1 MSAEKDSEKND
12 VKKGT
17 MTLGENKNGLY
28 RLKWQWY
35 FVQLTLQKGVK
46 QQPVKHSSTSDTL

>member
-17 MTLGENKNGLY
+17 MTLGENKIWPIQTKMTGNLY
-28 RLKWQWY
+28 N
-35 FVQLTLQKGVK
+35 
-46 QQPVKHSSTSDTL
+46 

>member
-17 MTLGENKNGLY
+17 MTLGENKMWPN
-28 RLKWQWY
+28 RLK
-35 FVQLTLQKGVK
+35 
-46 QQPVKHSSTSDTL
+46 

>member
-17 MTLGENKNGLY
+17 TTLGENKIWPN
-28 RLKWQWY
+28 RLK
-35 FVQLTLQKGVK
+35 
-46 QQPVKHSSTSDTL
+46 